1 MPGISSNCRS
11 NLNTLNLAEIRVLQI
26 NIIANM
32 MQKVAAAFIVLHYYT
47 GIFASAFASTGS
59 SAHVTSK
66 PAFTLQSRNK
76 LSTVTV
82 GTQLAATSDG
92 DPEKRTVLVTGGT
105 GYIGSHTCLE
115 LLSTGRYEVVVIDNL
130 ENSSEESLNRV
141 KNLLDKSTSGRDN
154 LHFRNCDIRDS
165 AKLESILREFPSIS
179 SCIHFAGLKAVGE
192 SVSKPLEYYN
202 VNVGGT
208 TTLLQKLKSFSVKH
222 FVFSSSATVY
232 GEPEMLPLQEHA
244 RLTATNPYGRTKL
257 FIEEILR
264 DLYASS
270 PNNWNILI
278 LRYFNPIG
286 AHPSGIMGE
295 DPQGIPNNLMPF
307 IAQVCVGRREKLSVF
322 GNDYDTPDGTGVRD
336 YIHVVD
342 LAKGHVA
349 ALDKLYSDDD
359 VGCEAVNLG
368 TGQGVSVLELVDGM
382 GAATG
387 KPVPYEIAP
396 RRPGDVAELYAD
408 PKKAREMLGWKAELG
423 TKEMCEDTWR
433 WQSTNPMGYREEVEI
448 TNEN

>member
-1 MPGISSNCRS
+1 MIHHRTTPK
-11 NLNTLNLAEIRVLQI
+11 LAIAWLLLQ
-26 NIIANM
+26 
-32 MQKVAAAFIVLHYYT
+32 YYT
-47 GIFASAFASTGS
+47 VIFASAFASS
-59 SAHVTSK
+59 SS
-66 PAFTLQSRNK
+66 PSSITLQSRNK
-76 LSTVTV
+76 LSSLTVTS
-82 GTQLAATSDG
+82 LSSDTSSTSSTNDE
-92 DPEKRTVLVTGGT
+92 DNLRTVLVTGGT

-115 LLSTGRYEVVVIDNL
+115 LLSTNRYRVVVIDNL

-141 KNLLDKSTSGRDN
+141 KQLLADAATSECQQVAENINDR

-165 AKLESILREFPSIS
+165 DGLQSILQEFPTIS
-179 SCIHFAGLKAVGE
+179 SCVHFAGLKAVGE

-208 TTLLQKLKSFSVKH
+208 TTLLQQLQQHKVKH

-232 GEPEMLPLQEHA
+232 GEPEMLPLKEHA

-264 DLYASS
+264 DLYASCS
-270 PNNWNILI
+270 EEWNILI

-286 AHPSGIMGE
+286 AHESGRMGE

-322 GNDYDTPDGTGVRD
+322 GDDYDTPDGTGVRD

-349 ALDKLYSDDD
+349 ALDKLYSDDN

-368 TGQGVSVLELVDGM
+368 TGKGVSVLELVDGM

-387 KPVPYEIAP
+387 KPVPYEMAP
-396 RRPGDVAELYAD
+396 RRPGDVAQLYAD
-408 PKKAREMLGWKAELG
+408 PEKHGRCLGGVQA
-423 TKEMCEDTWR
+423 
-433 WQSTNPMGYREEVEI
+433 
-448 TNEN
+448 